1 MNRRTGKHSRFYR
14 QMRFSLWA
22 AALLVAQA
30 AQAQVPASS
39 YTFTAA
45 TGTYTDITGTI
56 GLVALPATFIADNV
70 TSTAIPIGFTFYYC
84 GTAYTQ
90 VAACTNGWLS
100 FNPTTTSTTSGNS
113 IGNLTGSAAS
123 NVKPALMP
131 LWDDLKGHVDSASA
145 AAYVTTGTAPN
156 RIFTFQWKNWMWSRS
171 GAVNI
176 SFQVKLYETT
186 NLVEYIYKQGAGA
199 GSPSATS
206 GATIGIADGAATPG
220 YLTLNN
226 ATATPLASSTTF
238 TTNISTRPAN
248 GQVYRFKPIPM
259 HDMSAD
265 SILIASTFCPNS
277 RQPVSVRLK
286 NNGTTVIN
294 AVDIYWSVDGVLQ
307 PVVAYA
313 GPPVGHVLAAPA
325 NRQTVALGN
334 VAFPTGAPCTIKV
347 WTFRPNGMTDEVP
360 ANDTVSKTVAADRPG
375 VVVRISPRDTAICNG
390 DHITLDAGAFPG
402 NPIYIWSTGS
412 LSHAINVDRG
422 GRFGVKVQNDSGC
435 SGWDTVSV
443 ALRPDPS
450 VNAIVVIDNN
460 DMSFTFN
467 AMNARDVN
475 TYEWDF
481 GDGSAPATGSGL
493 PPQVLHTYAAGTYT
507 ITLKLKNDCN
517 EITAT
522 KEIKVAQVTGIDEL
536 SPLQRQVKLYPN
548 PARGIVH
555 ISCADGLKVSH
566 IELYELSGRRT
577 AVTGGLQVDVS
588 RMAAGLYQAVIYTD
602 KGKVL
607 KKLEVRK

>member
-1 MNRRTGKHSRFYR
+1 
-14 QMRFSLWA
+14 MRFAFLATSFLA
-22 AALLVAQA
+22 TYA

-39 YTFTAA
+39 YTFSAA
-45 TGTYTDITGTI
+45 AGTYTDITGTA

-70 TSTAIPIGFTFYYC
+70 TSTAIPVGFTFYYC

-100 FNPTTTSTTSGNS
+100 FNAATTSTASGNS
-113 IGNLTGSAAS
+113 TGNLTGSAAS

-156 RIFTFQWKNWMWSRS
+156 RVFTFQWKNWMWSRS

-176 SFQVKLYETT
+176 SFQVKLYETS
-186 NLVEYIYKQGAGA
+186 NIVEYIYKQEAGA

-206 GATIGIADGAATPG
+206 GATIGIADGTATPG

-226 ATATPLASSTTF
+226 STAAPAASSSAF
-238 TTNISTRPAN
+238 TTNITTRPAN
-248 GQVYRFKPIPM
+248 GQVYRFRPIPM
-259 HDMSAD
+259 HDISAD

-277 RQPVSVRLK
+277 SQPVSVRLK

-294 AVDIYWSVDGVLQ
+294 TVDIYWSVDGILQ

-313 GPPVGHVLAAPA
+313 GTPVGHVLAAPA
-325 NRQTVALGN
+325 NRQTVVLGN
-334 VAFPTGAPCTIKV
+334 VPFPTAAPRNIKV

-360 ANDTVSKTVAADRPG
+360 ANDTVSRTATADRPG

-390 DHITLDAGAFPG
+390 AQVTFDAGTFPG
-402 NPIYIWSTGS
+402 SPIYIWSTGS
-412 LSHAINVDRG
+412 VNHTINVDRG
-422 GRFGVKVQNDSGC
+422 GRFIVKVQNDSGC

-443 ALRPDPS
+443 TMRPDPA
-450 VNAIVVIDNN
+450 VNAIAVIDNN

-467 AMNARDVN
+467 AINARDVN

-493 PPQVLHTYAAGTYT
+493 PPQVIHAYAAGEYT
-507 ITLKLKNDCN
+507 ITLKLKNDC
-517 EITAT
+517 
-522 KEIKVAQVTGIDEL
+522 KEILVTKKVKVAQVTGIDEL
-536 SPLQRQVKLYPN
+536 SPLQRQVKLFPN
-548 PARGIVH
+548 PAQGMVH
-555 ISCADGLKVSH
+555 ISCADGLKVSRV
-566 IELYELSGRRT
+566 ELYELSGRRT
-577 AVTGGLQVDVS
+577 AVSGSLQIDVS
-588 RMAAGLYQAVIYTD
+588 RMAAGLYQAVIVTD